1 MCTWRAWRWGR
12 SCWSCR
18 TGSRQR
24 TTWSRQSP
32 SRIISKLF
40 SLQMKNQN
48 VFVLIN
54 HAKLY
59 PNRYVFF
66 LKTNKMNGFVFNC
79 IFKHVSWLFGNM
91 IKLFVLGI
99 CLSPILRVENY
110 FLKEIYVKIYFDTK
124 TGLFFFSNVFKMMC
138 NNCQWKIWKII
149 LIKLKLK
156 L

>member
-24 TTWSRQSP
+24 TKWSRQSP
-32 SRIISKLF
+32 SKIVMNNYFKQLNQI
-40 SLQMKNQN
+40 SLQMKNLN

-54 HAKLY
+54 HAELY
-59 PNRYVFF
+59 QNIFIFF
-66 LKTNKMNGFVFNC
+66 LKTNQINGFVFNC
-79 IFKHVSWLFGNM
+79 MFKHISWLFRNM

-124 TGLFFFSNVFKMMC
+124 TCFFSLTCLKWCV
-138 NNCQWKIWKII
+138 II
-149 LIKLKLK
+149 VNEKFEKSF
-156 L
+156 